1 MPQPSTEERLVEVL
15 RENAFLRQ
23 EIHFYRACYESS
35 LTMEDKVYEVSQ
47 QLMLAYYFEPDGTVE
62 MNQTAYRLAHDIYAA
77 VDENHAAMVA
87 AEESWMAFWAGSPLS
102 GICVFVCLLSA
113 SRLWASRLRNL
124 VAMIFREWVRS
135 RFSFRMNSVAW
146 SRLVGAFGIGLLD
159 YTFPFPSS
167 YFRSYAPAPD
177 AGEDSVLDSETET
190 RSHP

>member
-1 MPQPSTEERLVEVL
+1 MALELMPSKLQAAKGMPQPSTEERLVEVL

-87 AEESWMAFWAGSPLS
+87 AEESWMAFWGFPNAHQ
-102 GICVFVCLLSA
+102 
-113 SRLWASRLRNL
+113 LRRQPQF
-124 VAMIFREWVRS
+124 I
-135 RFSFRMNSVAW
+135 
-146 SRLVGAFGIGLLD
+146 
-159 YTFPFPSS
+159 
-167 YFRSYAPAPD
+167 
-177 AGEDSVLDSETET
+177 
-190 RSHP
+190 